1 MRNETTLHLIC
12 GKVASGKSTLARSL
26 AENPDTILLQE
37 DVWLSGLYAD
47 QLKTLSDYVRYSET
61 LRNTLEPH
69 IVELLRAGPS
79 VVLDFPANTVEY
91 RRWMRRLFETA
102 GCSHQLHLIDVS
114 DDICKQRLRA
124 RNATGTHEFQ
134 VSDDQ
139 FDRITSHF
147 QRPSDV
153 EGFNIVVHGSER

>member
-37 DVWLSGLYAD
+37 DFWLSGLYAD

-114 DDICKQRLRA
+114 DGICKQRLQA

-134 VSDDQ
+134 VTDDQ

-153 EGFNIVVHGSER
+153 EGFNIVVHGSKR